1 MKLDMGKFES
11 KRRECIEAIYMP
23 EVRKSTGM
31 AVLNLLCVCI
41 GVYVAYYMY
50 IRAGIIDPLGLIA
63 FILGITLAV
72 IGFQRMFSSIADI
85 IVTMQQRGRCLAGDP
100 MATLKMGL
108 VNGLSVDTRGLIVN
122 ILDRGIELK
131 YSTFTECECLLDYSK
146 VFEVLLDEKNKNI
159 YVFFTDVSSEYN
171 IDRDVIE
178 GFPFGGVV
186 LNDLL
191 EGFDWDEVVAKLRAH
206 VDPSRFIRVELSG
219 LQVEQMLWDRM
230 AVWKM
235 SSWKVDEESK
245 GVEEKIEKVE
255 STQEAVVEKNQSEV
269 QENSEEE
276 VKKATVA
283 ENSKED
289 DEVSEEPEDN
299 KEEPVEDTEDKKESK
314 ETTES
319 SEESATED
327 IGEETTDVLS
337 DESFEKLV
345 EEGISETS
353 ESEPGEGSSPKG
365 KKN

>member
-11 KRRECIEAIYMP
+11 KRRECIEAMYMP

-85 IVTMQQRGRCLAGDP
+85 VVTMQQRGRCLAGDP

-108 VNGLSVDTRGLIVN
+108 VNGLSVDTKGLTVN

-131 YSTFTECECLLDYSK
+131 YSTFAECECLLDYSK
-146 VFEVLLDEKNKNI
+146 VFEVLLNEKNKNI

-235 SSWKVDEESK
+235 SSWKADEESK
-245 GVEEKIEKVE
+245 GVEEKTEEVE
-255 STQEAVVEKNQSEV
+255 SAQEAVVEKDQPEV

-276 VKKATVA
+276 GKKETVA
-283 ENSKED
+283 
-289 DEVSEEPEDN
+289 
-299 KEEPVEDTEDKKESK
+299 
-314 ETTES
+314 
-319 SEESATED
+319 
-327 IGEETTDVLS
+327 
-337 DESFEKLV
+337 
-345 EEGISETS
+345 
-353 ESEPGEGSSPKG
+353 
-365 KKN
+365 

>member
-11 KRRECIEAIYMP
+11 KRRECIEAMYMP

-85 IVTMQQRGRCLAGDP
+85 VVTMQQRGRCLAGDP

-108 VNGLSVDTRGLIVN
+108 VNGLSVDTKGLTVN

-131 YSTFTECECLLDYSK
+131 YSTFAECECLLDYSK
-146 VFEVLLDEKNKNI
+146 VFEVLLNEKNKNI

-235 SSWKVDEESK
+235 SSWKADEESK
-245 GVEEKIEKVE
+245 GVEEKTEEVE
-255 STQEAVVEKNQSEV
+255 SAQEVVVEKDQPEV
-269 QENSEEE
+269 QEPDEEGMKE
-276 VKKATVA
+276 PVA
-283 ENSKED
+283 ENSKD
-289 DEVSEEPEDN
+289 DEVSEETEDN
-299 KEEPVEDTEDKKESK
+299 KKEPVEDTEDKKES
-314 ETTES
+314 EESTES
-319 SEESATED
+319 SDESATED
-327 IGEETTDVLS
+327 IDEKTTDVL
-337 DESFEKLV
+337 DEESFEKPI
-345 EEGISETS
+345 E
-353 ESEPGEGSSPKG
+353 EGSSETPKSEAG
-365 KKN
+365 EDTSPEKKKN

>member
-11 KRRECIEAIYMP
+11 KRRECIEAMYMP

-85 IVTMQQRGRCLAGDP
+85 VVTMQQRGRCLAGDP

-108 VNGLSVDTRGLIVN
+108 VNGLSVDTKGLTVN

-131 YSTFTECECLLDYSK
+131 YSTFAECECLLDYSK
-146 VFEVLLDEKNKNI
+146 VFEVLLNEKNKNI

-235 SSWKVDEESK
+235 SSWKADEESK
-245 GVEEKIEKVE
+245 GVEEKTEEVE
-255 STQEAVVEKNQSEV
+255 SAQEAVVEKDQPEV
-269 QENSEEE
+269 QEPDEEGMKE
-276 VKKATVA
+276 PVA
-283 ENSKED
+283 ENSKEG
-289 DEVSEEPEDN
+289 DEVSEESEDS
-299 KEEPVEDTEDKKESK
+299 KKEPVEDTEDKKESK

-319 SEESATED
+319 ADESATED
-327 IGEETTDVLS
+327 IDEKTTDVLD
-337 DESFEKLV
+337 DESFEKPI
-345 EEGISETS
+345 EEGSSETS
-353 ESEPGEGSSPKG
+353 ESEAGEGTSPEE